1 MNALGRTVNQQIR
14 FCRSYD
20 GTRIAYAVTGE
31 GPPLVKA
38 HHWLTHLEYEFQSP
52 LWRPWIEA
60 LSRDHTLLRMDQRAC
75 GLSDHDVADISF
87 ESWVRDL
94 EAVVDAAEFR
104 DFALLGHSQGAAIGI
119 EYAVRHPERVSHLV
133 LLGGYVRGWMKRG
146 LPPERMAELEAQLK
160 LVESGWGRDD
170 ASYRQMFAMQ
180 FAPGATLEQI
190 NSLSDL
196 QRAASSPE
204 NTVRIMRGFFMIDVG
219 ESAPRV
225 PCPTLVLHGRG
236 DRRAPFE
243 EGRILASLIPG
254 ARLVPLATENHILLA
269 HEPAFRQFLKE
280 LYAFV
285 PRAAGGQHPEGRAQD
300 ADDEHLASL
309 PRKLAAIFSA
319 DVKGYSRL
327 MGENEEET
335 VRALTTLRKE
345 AFILIR
351 EHAGRVVDSPGDNI
365 LGEFASA
372 VEAVHCAVK
381 LQQRLKVRNED
392 TPEDRR
398 MELRIGIH
406 LGDVLAD
413 GERIYGD
420 GVNIAARLEGLAE
433 AGGVLVSES
442 VRLAVG
448 NRLPVVYE
456 SAGEHQLKNIFAPV
470 HVYRVQI
477 RTQ

>member
-1 MNALGRTVNQQIR
+1 VKDQHIR
-14 FCRSYD
+14 FCKSYD
-20 GTRIAYAVTGE
+20 GTRIAYAVTGQ

-75 GLSDHDVADISF
+75 GLSDTDVADISF

-94 EAVVDAAEFR
+94 EAVVDAAGFQH
-104 DFALLGHSQGAAIGI
+104 FALLGHSQGAAISI

-133 LLGGYVRGWMKRG
+133 LLGGYARGWMKRG

-160 LVESGWGRDD
+160 LVASGWGRDD

-204 NTVRIMRGFFMIDVG
+204 NTVRIMRGFFMIDVT
-219 ESAPRV
+219 EAAPRV
-225 PCPTLVLHGRG
+225 TCPTLVLQARG

-254 ARLVPLATENHILLA
+254 ARLVPLETENHILLA
-269 HEPAFRQFLKE
+269 PEPAFRQFFTE
-280 LYAFV
+280 LNGFV
-285 PRAAGGQHPEGRAQD
+285 PRGPESEYRD
-300 ADDEHLASL
+300 ASAEDVQYDHLADL

-327 MGENEEET
+327 MGENEEAT
-335 VRALTTLRKE
+335 VRALTVLRKE
-345 AFILIR
+345 VFALIR

-372 VEAVHCAVK
+372 VEAVRCAVK
-381 LQQRLKVRNED
+381 LQQHLNARNER

-398 MELRIGIH
+398 MDLRIGIH
-406 LGDVLAD
+406 LGDVLTD

-420 GVNIAARLEGLAE
+420 GVNIAARLEGLAD

-448 NRLPVVYE
+448 SRLPVVYE
-456 SAGEHQLKNIFAPV
+456 SAGEHRLKNISDPV
-470 HVYRVQI
+470 RAYRVRI
-477 RTQ
+477 RAQ

>member
-1 MNALGRTVNQQIR
+1 MHQLIR

-20 GTRIAYAVTGE
+20 GTRIAYAITGE

-60 LSRDHTLLRMDQRAC
+60 LSREHTLLRMDQRAC
-75 GLSDHDVADISF
+75 GLSDADVADISF

-94 EAVVDAAEFR
+94 EAVVDAAGFQQ
-104 DFALLGHSQGAAIGI
+104 FAVLGHSQGAAIGI
-119 EYAVRHPERVSHLV
+119 EYAVRHPDRVSHLV
-133 LLGGYVRGWMKRG
+133 LLGGYARGWMKRG
-146 LPPERMAELEAQLK
+146 LSPERIAELEAQLK

-190 NSLSDL
+190 NSLSEL

-204 NTVRIMRGFFMIDVG
+204 NTVRIIRSFFMIDVR

-225 PCPTLVLHGRG
+225 TCPTLVLHGRG

-243 EGRILASLIPG
+243 EGRILAGLIPG
-254 ARLVPLATENHILLA
+254 ARLVPLETDNHILLA
-269 HEPAFRQFLKE
+269 HEPAFRYFFKE
-280 LYAFV
+280 LRTFV
-285 PRAAGGQHPEGRAQD
+285 PRAAGSEHGDVDVEDAQD
-300 ADDEHLASL
+300 ERLADL

-319 DVKGYSRL
+319 DVKGYGRL
-327 MGENEEET
+327 MGDDEEAT
-335 VRALTTLRKE
+335 VRALTALRKE
-345 AFILIR
+345 SFSLIQ

-372 VEAVHCAVK
+372 VEAVRCAVK
-381 LQQRLKVRNED
+381 LQQRLRARND
-392 TPEDRR
+392 ATPEDRR

-406 LGDVLAD
+406 LGDVLTD
-413 GERIYGD
+413 GDRIYGD

-433 AGGVLVSES
+433 PGSVLVSES

-448 NRLPVVYE
+448 GRLPVLYE
-456 SAGEHQLKNIFAPV
+456 SVGEHRLKNIADPV
-470 HVYRVQI
+470 HAYRVRI
-477 RTQ
+477 RSQ